1 MAVTIGIDPHKG
13 SHTAVALDDH
23 ERELTQLR
31 VRSGPDQLARLTE
44 WVQAWPERTWAVE
57 NASGLGYLLAQQL
70 VGAGERVLD
79 VPPKLAAR
87 ARLLD
92 NGKTNKNDPN
102 DARSVAV
109 AALRAKRLS
118 EVTKEDHTAVMRLWA
133 RRRKD
138 LTSSRTRVANRLH
151 AVILELVPGGYTGAI
166 HAGKVARLLEAFEP
180 AGAVAAA
187 RTELAGELLGD
198 LRRLDTQLGELK
210 ERLAAVVAASGTTTT
225 KIFGVGPAVASITVG
240 LTGDVGR
247 FPDKD
252 HFAAYNGS
260 APIEVSSGPKKIYRL
275 SMRGS
280 RQLNHA
286 LHMSAVI
293 QIRFRHTQGRVYYD
307 RKLAEGKTGKEALRA
322 LKRRI
327 SDALYAAMVAD
338 SRRERQEAQAAG
350 GPGGQTGNGS
360 VACAAGS
367 HPAKPAP
374 RPSHSRAKAK
384 TRPLGQTTP
393 TLRLTGKSE
402 KDSQSILTFG
412 TKRTRSVLFLA
423 AKQLF
428 FSHA

>member
-13 SHTAVALDDH
+13 SHTAVALDEH
-23 ERELTQLR
+23 ETVLGQLR
-31 VRSGPDQLARLTE
+31 VRSGPEQLARLLE
-44 WVQAWPERTWAVE
+44 WAKAWPARTWAVE
-57 NASGLGYLLAQQL
+57 NASGLGYLLSQQL
-70 VGAGERVLD
+70 VGAGEKVVD

-92 NGKTNKNDPN
+92 NGDVNKNDPN

-118 EVTKEDHTAVMRLWA
+118 EVTKEDHAAVMRLWA

-151 AVILELVPGGYTGAI
+151 AVILELVPGGYTGEIYAN
-166 HAGKVARLLEAFEP
+166 KVERLLEAFGP
-180 AGAVAAA
+180 VGAVAGA
-187 RTELAGELLGD
+187 RKELAEELLED
-198 LRRLDTQLGELK
+198 LRRLDTQLKELK
-210 ERLAAVVAASGTTTT
+210 ERLAAVVAASRTTTT
-225 KIFGVGPAVASITVG
+225 KVFGVGPVVAAITVG
-240 LTGDVGR
+240 LTRDVGR

-260 APIEVSSGPKKIYRL
+260 APVEVSSGPKKLYRL

-286 LHMSAVI
+286 LHMAAVT
-293 QIRFRHTQGRVYYD
+293 QVRHRHSEGRAYYD
-307 RKLAEGKTGKEALRA
+307 RKIAEGKTGKEALRA

-327 SDALYAAMVAD
+327 SDALFAAMVAD
-338 SRRERQEAQAAG
+338 ARRERQESQAPG

-367 HPAKPAP
+367 HPAKPAL
-374 RPSHSRAKAK
+374 RPSHSQANPKA
-384 TRPLGQTTP
+384 RPLRQAVP
-393 TLRLTGKSE
+393 TLGTRENE
-402 KDSQSILTFG
+402 KKIPKAS
-412 TKRTRSVLFLA
+412 
-423 AKQLF
+423 
-428 FSHA
+428 